1 MGSRSNFCSTGF
13 TLSKIH
19 LIGSWKFRLNLTV
32 SIVTTALIVF
42 PELNFVA
49 AAYEDCRSPLDPVV
63 DPGCKMKRQRIL
75 RLNQDHVQLVFQDKV
90 MDMMDYFTSH

>member
-1 MGSRSNFCSTGF
+1 MGSRSNFCSAGF

-49 AAYEDCRSPLDPVV
+49 AAYGGCRSVV